1 MKQNRLKSAQYFC
14 ISLIN
19 ILHFIFFSLSLF
31 AVPPTVDIKS
41 PRSFLKHHLHYQLPT
56 KFDCNVLDN
65 VLAFVLHVANVQP
78 DSLQTLKQQHRVHLQ
93 FASMGTG
100 YYPTYYA
107 FLVEL
112 PQQSESES
120 PLHIVEIEAD
130 ASDDNVVLRL
140 HMSEHCETLPS
151 YLAGTDSN
159 DLKQYAVRGQ
169 YNENEDD
176 DQKQQ
181 QQEEEELKKD
191 KQALQINAKHDEVE
205 QALEV
210 TIVPQGSD
218 IEAEV
223 LQQQQ
228 QLPQQQEEEQQK
240 EEHHEQHEHLK
251 KPNKKQRKRN
261 KRSLSESACED
272 IKAAHEEQQEKQKEE
287 QQQQQQQQLVQPQ
300 VATLNVPK
308 RKQRSYS
315 ECHESSSVGAGGV
328 HRGILKRFSR
338 YGPRPSISDSCS
350 SIDDCTSS
358 YSCSVDGVGFSQSFG
373 GIPEER
379 GGDDVNLSESCKKT
393 VRFNDHILKQTF
405 R

>member
-1 MKQNRLKSAQYFC
+1 MS
-14 ISLIN
+14 SN
-19 ILHFIFFSLSLF
+19 ILHVIFSSIPF

-41 PRSFLKHHLHYQLPT
+41 PRSFLKKHLHYQLPA

-78 DSLQTLKQQHRVHLQ
+78 DSLQTLKQDQQVHLQ
-93 FASMGTG
+93 FASMGSG

-112 PQQSESES
+112 PQSESS
-120 PLHIVEIEAD
+120 PLQIVEIEAD
-130 ASDDNVVLRL
+130 ASDANVVLRL
-140 HMSEHCETLPS
+140 HMNEHCETLQS

-176 DQKQQ
+176 EQQQ
-181 QQEEEELKKD
+181 QQEEEQEKN
-191 KQALQINAKHDEVE
+191 KQALQISAKHDEVE

-210 TIVPQGSD
+210 TIVPQSSD

-223 LQQQQ
+223 QQQQ
-228 QLPQQQEEEQQK
+228 QLQQPQEKEPQK
-240 EEHHEQHEHLK
+240 EEHHEQHEHMK

-272 IKAAHEEQQEKQKEE
+272 IKAAHEEQQEQQKKE
-287 QQQQQQQQLVQPQ
+287 QQQQQKLVQPP
-300 VATLNVPK
+300 VATLNVPQ

-315 ECHESSSVGAGGV
+315 ECHESSSVATGRV

-350 SIDDCTSS
+350 SIDDCSSS

-379 GGDDVNLSESCKKT
+379 GGDDLNLSESCKKT

>member
-1 MKQNRLKSAQYFC
+1 MQFASF
-14 ISLIN
+14 
-19 ILHFIFFSLSLF
+19 HLS
-31 AVPPTVDIKS
+31 AVPPTVDTS
-41 PRSFLKHHLHYQLPT
+41 PRSFLKNNLHYQLPA

-65 VLAFVLHVANVQP
+65 VLAFVLHVSNVQP
-78 DSLQTLKQQHRVHLQ
+78 YSIQTLQTERGVHLQ

-100 YYPTYYA
+100 YYPTHYA

-112 PQQSESES
+112 PESES
-120 PLHIVEIEAD
+120 SALHIEQIEAD

-140 HMSEHCETLPS
+140 HMNEHCETLPS

-159 DLKQYAVRGQ
+159 DLKRYSVRGQ

-176 DQKQQ
+176 VD
-181 QQEEEELKKD
+181 EEEQN
-191 KQALQINAKHDEVE
+191 KQTLQISSKHDEVE

-210 TIVPQGSD
+210 TIVPED
-218 IEAEV
+218 NIEAEIP
-223 LQQQQ
+223 QQQQ
-228 QLPQQQEEEQQK
+228 QPQLQAEQQK
-240 EEHHEQHEHLK
+240 EHHEQHEHVK

-272 IKAAHEEQQEKQKEE
+272 IKAAQLHEN
-287 QQQQQQQQLVQPQ
+287 QQQKQEQKPQAAAETQPM
-300 VATLNVPK
+300 ATLNVPQ
-308 RKQRSYS
+308 RKQRSFS
-315 ECHESSSVGAGGV
+315 ECNEGSTGV

-350 SIDDCTSS
+350 SIDDCSSS

-373 GIPEER
+373 GIPEDRVADEA
-379 GGDDVNLSESCKKT
+379 NLSESCKKT
-393 VRFNDHILKQTF
+393 VRFNDHIIKQTF

>member
-1 MKQNRLKSAQYFC
+1 MS
-14 ISLIN
+14 SN
-19 ILHFIFFSLSLF
+19 ILHVIFSSIPF

-41 PRSFLKHHLHYQLPT
+41 PRSFLKKHLHYQLPA

-78 DSLQTLKQQHRVHLQ
+78 DSLQTLKQDQQVHLQ
-93 FASMGTG
+93 FASMGSG

-112 PQQSESES
+112 PQSESS
-120 PLHIVEIEAD
+120 PLQIVEIEAD
-130 ASDDNVVLRL
+130 ASDANVVLRL
-140 HMSEHCETLPS
+140 HMNEHCETLQS

-169 YNENEDD
+169 FNENEDD
-176 DQKQQ
+176 DQQ
-181 QQEEEELKKD
+181 QQEEEQEKN

-210 TIVPQGSD
+210 TIVPQSSD

-223 LQQQQ
+223 QQQQ
-228 QLPQQQEEEQQK
+228 QLQQPQEKEQQK
-240 EEHHEQHEHLK
+240 EEHHEQHEHMK

-272 IKAAHEEQQEKQKEE
+272 IKAAHEEQQEKQTKE
-287 QQQQQQQQLVQPQ
+287 QQQQQQQKLVQPP
-300 VATLNVPK
+300 VATLNVPQ

-315 ECHESSSVGAGGV
+315 ECHESSSVATGRV

-350 SIDDCTSS
+350 SIDDCSSS

-379 GGDDVNLSESCKKT
+379 GGDDLNLSESCKKT

-405 R
+405 RWV

>member
-1 MKQNRLKSAQYFC
+1 MPA
-14 ISLIN
+14 
-19 ILHFIFFSLSLF
+19 
-31 AVPPTVDIKS
+31 
-41 PRSFLKHHLHYQLPT
+41 

-65 VLAFVLHVANVQP
+65 VLAFVLHVSNVQP
-78 DSLQTLKQQHRVHLQ
+78 DSIQTLLHERRVHLQ

-112 PQQSESES
+112 PESES
-120 PLHIVEIEAD
+120 PLNIERIEAD

-140 HMSEHCETLPS
+140 HMNEHCETLPS

-159 DLKQYAVRGQ
+159 DLKQYSVRGQ

-176 DQKQQ
+176 DAQEQAEDEQQ
-181 QQEEEELKKD
+181 H
-191 KQALQINAKHDEVE
+191 KQALQISSKHDEVE

-210 TIVPQGSD
+210 TIVPQVN
-218 IEAEV
+218 IEAEIP
-223 LQQQQ
+223 QQQQ
-228 QLPQQQEEEQQK
+228 PQEQTEQQK
-240 EEHHEQHEHLK
+240 EQHEQHEHAK

-272 IKAAHEEQQEKQKEE
+272 IKAAQLHENQQEKQKQE
-287 QQQQQQQQLVQPQ
+287 QLQQKPQ
-300 VATLNVPK
+300 VAATLNVPQ
-308 RKQRSYS
+308 RKQRSFS
-315 ECHESSSVGAGGV
+315 ECNEGSSLSGSV

-350 SIDDCTSS
+350 SIDDCSSS

-379 GGDDVNLSESCKKT
+379 VADDSNLSESCKKT
-393 VRFNDHILKQTF
+393 VRFNDHIIKQTF
-405 R
+405 RYESKNTKSNPI